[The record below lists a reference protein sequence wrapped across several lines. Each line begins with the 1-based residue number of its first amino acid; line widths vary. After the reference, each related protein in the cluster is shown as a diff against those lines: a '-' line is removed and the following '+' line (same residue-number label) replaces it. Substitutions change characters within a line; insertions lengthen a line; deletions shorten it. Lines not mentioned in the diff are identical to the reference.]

1 LFSAAVP
8 PEDAVL
14 QWESEAKDMAHRSA
28 EGDLR
33 LDDPRR
39 IPYDAYLAMTE
50 EEAAAVEDGFNTLW
64 RPVYLNMLQ
73 ERGMDWLLVCGE
85 EVILT
90 SNEMELPSPEEV
102 ERLARER
109 NGIPFIVSQPAG
121 IEESGWHSTHSPG
134 DAYPTLAVVVEGV
147 GVGLPLISDFDTGSP
162 CCFFDLDQ

>member
-1 LFSAAVP
+1 
-8 PEDAVL
+8 
-14 QWESEAKDMAHRSA
+14 MAHRLA
-28 EGDLR
+28 ERDLR

-73 ERGMDWLLVCGE
+73 ERRLDWLLVCGE
-85 EVILT
+85 EVIVT

-109 NGIPFIVSQPAG
+109 NCIPFIVSQPAE